1 MARAS
6 QQNFL
11 SSGSAAGAQISPAQ
25 SRYKLGQALAQ
36 KGRWEEA
43 IAYYRKALEL
53 DPSLTQA
60 QQALDQALAQS
71 KTASQSGPNA
81 TSHKSNGNLIP
92 EQTAE
97 GQQYRKRSQQYAQQG
112 KWQEAAHELQQLVQ
126 VEPSFEGYR
135 DLGRVQNRLQQPA
148 EATQSWYQAV
158 SLAPDRATAEEH
170 GKLGDSLAQ
179 QQQWE
184 AAATCYRRALEGNP
198 NWFQVR
204 FNLAKVLAGQEQWED
219 AIAAYR
225 EAIQLNSESAEAYQG
240 LAIALE
246 YQEKWEEAMEAYR
259 QAMALQ
265 PETAWVGERLAT
277 LLEQQQDWEML
288 EAVCRQGIEHHPN
301 AARFHHLL
309 GDALSKFERWE
320 EAVEA
325 YRQAIALDSE
335 FSWSHN
341 NLGDA
346 LLQLERW
353 EEAAEAYR
361 SAIALKDDFV
371 WSYYHLGKAALNLE
385 HWQEAIEALQ
395 QALTLQDD
403 LPGVEELLADALRLR
418 AKADL
423 EKSVEH
429 YRRAIAENPD
439 YEKLYHKALDAKPD
453 DADLYVQLGNVLSRH
468 GKQDGAIAFYQIAL
482 QLDPEN
488 SEANHQLGQVYE
500 KKI

>member
-43 IAYYRKALEL
+43 IARYRKALEL

-60 QQALDQALAQS
+60 QQALDQALVQTENKS
-71 KTASQSGPNA
+71 QTAASSQ
-81 TSHKSNGNLIP
+81 KSNGNLIP
-92 EQTAE
+92 EQTAQ
-97 GQQYRKRSQQYAQQG
+97 GQKYRKRSQQYARQKQWQQ
-112 KWQEAAHELQQLVQ
+112 AARELQQVIQ
-126 VEPSFEGYR
+126 VEPSFEAYR
-135 DLGRVQNRLQQPA
+135 DLARVHNYLQQPT
-148 EATQSWYQAV
+148 EATYYWYQAV
-158 SLAPDRATAEEH
+158 CLAPERVAIEEH
-170 GKLGDSLAQ
+170 IKLGNTLAQ
-179 QQQWE
+179 QEKWEE
-184 AAATCYRRALEGNP
+184 AASCYRQILERDASL
-198 NWFQVR
+198 FQVTQ
-204 FNLAKVLAGQEQWED
+204 NLAVVLARQEKWEE
-219 AIAAYR
+219 AAKAYR

-246 YQEKWEEAMEAYR
+246 YQEKWEEAMEAYQ
-259 QAMALQ
+259 QAIALQ

-277 LLEQQQDWEML
+277 LLEQQQDWETL

-301 AARFHHLL
+301 TARFHHLL

-353 EEAAEAYR
+353 EEAAQAYR

-395 QALTLQDD
+395 QALTLQED

-429 YRRAIAENPD
+429 YRRAINQNPD

-453 DADLYVQLGNVLSRH
+453 DIDLYKKLAELLEKKENQ
-468 GKQDGAIAFYQIAL
+468 QGALLFHQIAS
-482 QLDPEN
+482 QLETNN
-488 SEANHQLGQVYE
+488 SHN
-500 KKI
+500 